1 MQPII
6 QNNKEKIIELCKKHF
21 VKTFYVFGSAATGNF
36 SEHSNIDFLYKI
48 DIDNFLGWDTGAYDY
63 TDNLLS
69 LEKELTQLFNRKID
83 LVPDII
89 IPNKYFRMS
98 INKSK
103 QMIYAA

>member
-6 QNNKEKIIELCKKHF
+6 QNNKEKIALLCQKHH
-21 VKTFYVFGSAATGNF
+21 VKILYVFGSVVTSNF
-36 SEHSNIDFLYKI
+36 SENSDIDFLYKI
-48 DIDNFLGWDTGAYDY
+48 DIDNFPGWDSGDYDY

-69 LEKELTQLFNRKID
+69 LEKELTNLLGRKID
-83 LVPDII
+83 LVPDIH

-98 INKSK
+98 IDKSK

>member
-6 QNNKEKIIELCKKHF
+6 QNNKEKIIELCKKHY
-21 VKTFYVFGSAATGNF
+21 VKTLYVFGSAATGNF
-36 SEHSNIDFLYKI
+36 SENSDIDFLYKI
-48 DIDNFLGWDTGAYDY
+48 DIDNFPGWDNGTYDY

-69 LEKELTQLFNRKID
+69 LEKELTHLFNRKID

-98 INKSK
+98 IDKSK